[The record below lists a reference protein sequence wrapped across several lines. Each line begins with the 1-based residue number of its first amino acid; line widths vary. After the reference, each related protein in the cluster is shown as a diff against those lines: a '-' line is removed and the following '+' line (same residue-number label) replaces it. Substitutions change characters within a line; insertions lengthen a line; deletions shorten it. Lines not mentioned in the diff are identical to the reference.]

1 MAGDIVRLRIEGMG
15 CGSCVAAVT
24 EALRQVHGVRR
35 VSVELEA
42 GSAEVEAA
50 PPADAA
56 LLLAAVDRAGYD
68 AALA

>member
-1 MAGDIVRLRIEGMG
+1 MAGEIVRLRIQGMG
-15 CGSCVAAVT
+15 CDGCVTAVT

-42 GSAEVEAA
+42 GSAEVEVTS
-50 PPADAA
+50 PVDAG